1 MTRMR
6 KAFQDMSIRNK
17 MSLMYSLLFVI
28 LMIGQLLASG
38 SIVSQTVQTQA
49 NDYILQTLE
58 QTLSKMEVYIDSLR
72 MMTSTIAANET
83 ICTVLQ
89 DNFNAQASEPLS
101 NFSYR
106 DSQILQEE
114 ISKLTVAWDGINSV
128 QLITPQKMFHYNF
141 ASASWFD
148 VGEMSENERKRLEG
162 SQGELLLFSTRRAP
176 VDKFYAKDAQVFSV
190 ARKIYR
196 FINHQE
202 LGYVFVNIHE
212 SKVRNIIDAVRFGS
226 AGFLH
231 LYDADGV
238 LISSPAEERVGE
250 RLPGA
255 LLTQRR
261 YHNRGGY
268 YVEGDVLIAQCYS
281 DTLQWGIMTEIP
293 IQEVTGPLLSLQN
306 TNMLLGAIGIVIAIA
321 VSVLFAGALVKP
333 LRSLVTSMRQ
343 IRSNLLGVRVPV
355 VSTDELGELSSEFN
369 AMSDE
374 LQNIIRLNCE
384 IETHRK
390 EAHLR
395 AIQAQIN
402 PHFLYNTLDTIYW
415 MLVLQGEEK
424 TSELVIALSEMMR
437 YSISGSSERLVT
449 LRREI
454 SMLKHYQ
461 TIQDARYE
469 GKLNWVYEIPEE
481 LLGHD
486 VCKMTLQPIVENAIL
501 HGMNT
506 RQPLLTITVAALREG
521 DELVLSISD
530 DGKGI
535 EREKLPG
542 ILDEKENKESAHH
555 TGFGLPGVHRQIQ
568 IRFGDAY
575 GLTVLSK
582 LGEGTTVRMRL
593 PLSKEDGKEDGHED
607 AVGG

>member
-1 MTRMR
+1 MKRT
-6 KAFQDMSIRNK
+6 FQSMSIRNK
-17 MSLMYSLLFVI
+17 MALLYSLLFVI
-28 LMIGQLLASG
+28 LMLGQLLASG
-38 SIVSQTVQTQA
+38 SMVSQTVQTQA

-72 MMTSTIAANET
+72 MMTSTIAANEA
-83 ICTVLQ
+83 IVGVLQ
-89 DNFNAQASEPLS
+89 DNAKGQSSETLS

-128 QLITPQKMFHYNF
+128 QLVTPQRMFHYNF
-141 ASASWFD
+141 GSASGFD
-148 VGEMSENERKRLEG
+148 MGELSENEGERLKA

-176 VDKFYAKDAQVFSV
+176 VDKYYAKDAQVFSV

-212 SKVRNIIDAVRFGS
+212 SKVRDIIEAVRFG
-226 AGFLH
+226 ATGVLH
-231 LYDADGV
+231 LYDAQGAV
-238 LISSPAEERVGE
+238 ISSPDQERVGA

-255 LLTQRR
+255 LLKEER
-261 YHNRGGY
+261 YGNRVGY
-268 YVEGDVLIAQCYS
+268 SVVNNTLIAQCYS
-281 DTLQWGIMTEIP
+281 QALQWGIMTEIP
-293 IQEVTGPLLSLQN
+293 IQEVTAPLLSLQN
-306 TNMLLGAIGIVIAIA
+306 TNLMLGIIGIAIA
-321 VSVLFAGALVKP
+321 IGVSTLFAGAMVKP

-343 IRSNLLGVRVPV
+343 IRANRLGARVAV
-355 VSTDELGELSSEFN
+355 VSSDELGELSSEFN
-369 AMSDE
+369 AMSDD

-384 IETHRK
+384 IELHRK

-424 TSELVIALSEMMR
+424 TSDLVIALSEMMR

-469 GKLNWVYEIPEE
+469 GKLDWVYQIPQE
-481 LLGHD
+481 LWGYYI
-486 VCKMTLQPIVENAIL
+486 CKMTLQPIVENAIL

-506 RQPLLTITVAALREG
+506 ERPMRIAVAAMRQGE
-521 DELVLSISD
+521 ELILSISD
-530 DGKGI
+530 NGKGI
-535 EREKLPG
+535 DQETLAG
-542 ILDEKENKESAHH
+542 ILDEKDNRESVHH

-568 IRFGDAY
+568 IRFGEAY
-575 GLTVLSK
+575 GLTVSSGI
-582 LGEGTTVRMRL
+582 GEGTTVRMRL
-593 PLSKEDGKEDGHED
+593 PLSLEDGKEESHED
-607 AVGG
+607 LVGG

>member
-1 MTRMR
+1 M
-6 KAFQDMSIRNK
+6 KKLLQGMSIRNK
-17 MSLMYSLLFVI
+17 MALMYSLLFVI

-38 SIVSQTVQTQA
+38 SMVYQTVQTQA
-49 NDYILQTLE
+49 NGYILQTLE
-58 QTLSKMEVYIDSLR
+58 QTLSNMEVYIDSLR
-72 MMTSTIAANET
+72 MMTSTVAANET
-83 ICTVLQ
+83 IVGVLQ
-89 DNFNAQASEPLS
+89 ENAGGPRSETLS

-128 QLITPQKMFHYNF
+128 QLITPRRMFHYNF
-141 ASASWFD
+141 ASAPWFD
-148 VGEMSENERKRLEG
+148 VGEMSQNERERLQA
-162 SQGELLLFSTRRAP
+162 SQGELLLFSTRKAP

-212 SKVRNIIDAVRFGS
+212 SKVRNIIGAVRFGET
-226 AGFLH
+226 GLLH
-231 LYDADGV
+231 LYDAEGV
-238 LISSPAEERVGE
+238 VISSPLQERVGE

-255 LLTQRR
+255 LLRDRR
-261 YHNRGGY
+261 YGNRVGY
-268 YVEGDVLIAQCYS
+268 YVADGVLMAQCYS
-281 DTLQWGIMTEIP
+281 DALQWGIMTEIP
-293 IQEVTGPLLSLQN
+293 IREVTGPLLWLQN
-306 TNMLLGAIGIVIAIA
+306 TNMTLGAIAIGIAI
-321 VSVLFAGALVKP
+321 VLSVLFAGQVVKP

-343 IRSNLLGVRVPV
+343 IRANNLGARVPV
-355 VSTDELGELSSEFN
+355 VSADELGELSSEFN

-384 IETHRK
+384 METHRK

-402 PHFLYNTLDTIYW
+402 PHFLYNTLDTLYW

-469 GKLNWVYEIPEE
+469 GKLNWIYQIPEE
-481 LLGHD
+481 LLGYYL
-486 VCKMTLQPIVENAIL
+486 CKMTLQPIVENAIL
-501 HGMNT
+501 HGMHT
-506 RQPLLTITVAALREG
+506 GPRPLTITVAAMSRGE
-521 DELVLSISD
+521 ELILSISD
-530 DGKGI
+530 DGKGMDQ
-535 EREKLPG
+535 ETLAG
-542 ILDEKENKESAHH
+542 ILDEKDNRESIHH

-568 IRFGDAY
+568 LRFGEAY
-575 GLTVLSK
+575 GLTVCSGP
-582 LGEGTTVRMRL
+582 GEGTTVRMRL
-593 PLSKEDGKEDGHED
+593 PLSQEDGKEGTHED
-607 AVGG
+607 PVGG